1 MVGVGGLGF
10 HHARILRDMPEM
22 QFAGF
27 YDSSGERA
35 TAVAAELGIT
45 AYDSLDAL
53 LAGVD
58 AVTIAVPTPAHFEV
72 ASRAIARGRHVLIEK
87 PITTTVAEADD
98 LLSLARANGVV
109 VQIGHVERFN
119 AAVRA
124 ALPHIDEPR
133 FIQSERLAPFNPRG
147 SDVAV
152 VLDLM
157 IHDIDLIMC
166 FAVGDAQSI
175 AAVGVPVLTPTVD
188 IANARITF
196 ASGAVANIT
205 ASRISRERVRKIRIF
220 QKTGYLSL
228 DLAAGTGEFFRLNK
242 SLSLASLATA
252 PLDFSQFVERVE
264 LTAPEG
270 EPLKLEFESFARA
283 LTGEAPPVVTG
294 EDGRR
299 ALEVALGIVSE
310 IERTLPQLSGSAE
323 SGLGRSRAEPT
334 AIG

>member
-1 MVGVGGLGF
+1 VGGLGF
-10 HHARILRDMPEM
+10 HHARILRDLPVVR
-22 QFAGF
+22 FGGF
-27 YDSSGERA
+27 YDARSERA
-35 TAVAAELGIT
+35 AAVAAELGIR
-45 AYDSLDAL
+45 AHDSLDAL
-53 LAGVD
+53 LAEVD

-72 ASRAIARGRHVLIEK
+72 AGRAIARGKHVLIEK
-87 PITTTVAEADD
+87 PITTTVAEADE
-98 LLSLARANGVV
+98 LLAVARKNGVV

-119 AAVRA
+119 AAIRA
-124 ALPHIDEPR
+124 ALPYIDEPR

-157 IHDIDLIMC
+157 IHDIDLILTL
-166 FAVGDAQSI
+166 AVGDAQAI

-228 DLAAGTGEFFRLNK
+228 DLAAGNGEFFRLNK
-242 SLSLASLATA
+242 NLPLEELAAG
-252 PLDFSQFVERVE
+252 PLDFSRFVERVE
-264 LTAPEG
+264 LTAPAG

-299 ALEVALGIVSE
+299 ALGVALEIVHE
-310 IERTLPQLSGSAE
+310 IERTLPQLAGSVE
-323 SGLGRSRAEPT
+323 TGLGRSRPEP
-334 AIG
+334 AALG